1 MMCCVDELV
10 KSYLRMITFFRAH
23 SIVIYVI
30 MSRMT
35 DQTANSALINLA

>member
-1 MMCCVDELV
+1 MCCVDELV
-10 KSYLRMITFFRAH
+10 KSYLRMITFSAH